1 MYELSV
7 AWKYLI
13 PRRKHLSVSIIS
25 LISVL
30 VISLVVWLILVFFSV
45 TEGLE
50 KGWMDKL
57 TALTAPVRITPT
69 EDYYQS
75 YYYRIDGVSE
85 ESDYSTKSIGEKLLA
100 RTANPYNPDIDAELP
115 YDWPAPDFGES
126 GELKDLVREAFAS
139 VDTVSEALGMGA
151 DRLWAS
157 DFEMAVSNIRLR
169 LVRDD
174 SEASGQR
181 FLSQT
186 SYLGSFDPS
195 NPMLRKAL
203 LPLSLDDMT
212 NMLQLATVTSGNLQQ
227 NAKDPLVRFVGSD
240 LRERLHSFFD
250 HVKVTAIQP
259 KGMTWALASELLP
272 PQARWRA
279 FAVMRGGRI
288 ERVIVPQGHKQTA
301 WLSQQLEEQG
311 LSFRPGTLV
320 LDAEAEE
327 ARTFACDNNAI
338 VPLPDRVSVA
348 VAGQLLMRAE
358 LEPASIDSANRL
370 EDVEFDIQVT
380 VQNSTIEGIT
390 PFRDLA
396 IARARPTEYFAEQP
410 AIAPYWLHY
419 TEDSG
424 KGMLP
429 ILPRDPR
436 VGDGILISKAFRESG
451 VRLGDRGYLSY
462 YMPTTSSVQEQ
473 RIPVF
478 VAGFYDPG
486 IIPIGGKFVTVNKEI
501 TNLVRSAQQQEES
514 PLSNGISVRLD
525 DLSQAARVKSLLKRE
540 FGRRGI
546 DKYWTI
552 ETFREFDFTRD
563 IVQQLQS
570 EKNLFSLI
578 SMIIIV
584 VACSNIISM
593 LIILVNDKRREIG
606 ILRSMGAT
614 ATSIGSIFGLCGMV
628 MGALGG
634 LIGTVAAA
642 VTLKNLPALLE
653 VIGHFQGFDVFN
665 RTFYGDM
672 LPTRLSTD
680 ALAFVLIATVVIS
693 VLAGLIPAFKA
704 AAMRPADILR
714 KD

>member
-25 LISVL
+25 FISVV

-57 TALTAPVRITPT
+57 TALTAPVRISPT
-69 EDYYQS
+69 EEYYKS
-75 YYYRIDGVSE
+75 YYYRIDSVAE
-85 ESDYSTKSIGEKLLA
+85 ASDYSTRSISEKLSA
-100 RTANPYNPDIDAELP
+100 QMVDPYNPDIDAEVS
-115 YDWPAPDFGES
+115 YDWPAPDLDDS
-126 GELKDLVREAFAS
+126 GHLKDIVKEAFAS
-139 VDTVSEALGMGA
+139 VSTVSEALGLGSNE
-151 DRLWAS
+151 LWAS

-169 LVRDD
+169 LIRDD
-174 SEASGQR
+174 DEGSNQR
-181 FLSQT
+181 FLSQA

-195 NPMLRKAL
+195 NPALRKAL
-203 LPLSLDDMT
+203 LSLSLEDMT
-212 NMLQLATVTSGNLQQ
+212 NILQLATVTSSNLQQ
-227 NAKDPLVRFVGSD
+227 NASDPLVRFAGSE
-240 LRERLHSFFD
+240 LRSRLHAFFD
-250 HVKVTAIQP
+250 HVKVTAIHP
-259 KGMTWALASELLP
+259 KKMIWTLPSHLLP
-272 PQARWRA
+272 AQARWQA
-279 FAVMRGGRI
+279 FAVMRGGKI
-288 ERVIVPQGHKQTA
+288 QRVIIPQGRKEIA
-301 WLSQQLEEQG
+301 WLTQQLEQQG
-311 LSFRPGTLV
+311 CQYRAATLTIDETIPERKT
-320 LDAEAEE
+320 L
-327 ARTFACDNNAI
+327 TFENNAI
-338 VPLPDRVSVA
+338 APLPDRVPVA
-348 VAGQLLMRAE
+348 AAGRMLMRAE
-358 LEPASIDSANRL
+358 LIPDSIDTAETL
-370 EDVEFDIQVT
+370 EEVQFTIQLT
-380 VQNSTIEGIT
+380 VHQME
-390 PFRDLA
+390 
-396 IARARPTEYFAEQP
+396 IARARPTEYFSSTP
-410 AIAPYWLHY
+410 STPPFWLHY
-419 TEDSG
+419 TADDG
-424 KGMLP
+424 KGLLP
-429 ILPRDPR
+429 VLPRDPQ
-436 VGDGILISKAFRESG
+436 VGDGILISKTFREND

-473 RIPVF
+473 RIPVY

-486 IIPIGGKFVTVNKEI
+486 IIPIGGKLITVSKEV

-514 PLSNGISVRLD
+514 TLSNGINVRFH
-525 DLSQAARVKSLLKRE
+525 DLSQASRVKSLLKRE
-540 FGRRGI
+540 FARRGI
-546 DKYWTI
+546 DKYWKI
-552 ETFREFDFTRD
+552 ESFREFDFTRD

-593 LIILVNDKRREIG
+593 LIILVNDKQREIG

-614 ATSIGSIFGLCGMV
+614 AMSIGSIFGLCGMV

-642 VTLKNLPALLE
+642 ITLRNLPALLE
-653 VIGHFQGFDVFN
+653 LIGRFQGFDVFN
-665 RTFYGDM
+665 RAFYGDM

-680 ALAFVLIATVVIS
+680 ALLYVLIATVAIS